1 MKKIEKIDNL
11 KSDMKEAEFF
21 IVEASKYKEEINNI
35 NMVDSNRGTLIHR
48 SILLRKK
55 LVEWRKN

>member
-1 MKKIEKIDNL
+1 MKTSEKIAKI
-11 KSDMKEAEFF
+11 KSAMKEAEFF
-21 IVEASKYKEEINNI
+21 IVEASKYIEEINNRNI
-35 NMVDSNRGTLIHR
+35 VDSNHGTLVHR